1 MANPKKG
8 TPRVTN
14 QKTAGSTFKSDL
26 LFFWEP
32 LRGLVGRE
40 LAEDVLQDATV
51 LVVED
56 LLWGVD
62 ADGGDETHEFAIS

>member
-40 LAEDVLQDATV
+40 LAEDVLQDAAV
-51 LVVED
+51 LVVEN
-56 LLWGVD
+56 LLRSVN
-62 ADGGDETHEFAIS
+62 ADGGDEAHDFAVG